1 MSATRFTT
9 QVLLIARKD
18 LLLGWRGRTRTLAV
32 ALFGMVALVL
42 FSFAVAAD
50 GQVGVSA
57 AAGFL
62 IVALLLS
69 SILALEE
76 SFRTEVQDRA
86 LEGLQLLPAD
96 PVAIYYGKTL
106 ANTVLLLL
114 LGPVLVPLTAIFFSL
129 ELDGAGTHLQIVLLW
144 VLAAAGIAAPGT
156 LYAAMTSR
164 VTGRDVILPLLLF
177 PLTLPILM
185 TAVRSF
191 DLILRGD
198 AMAQLP
204 SWLALLGAF
213 DLIYWVL
220 CGLLFSRTLEE

>member
-1 MSATRFTT
+1 MSTFRQTLF
-9 QVLLIARKD
+9 VARKD

-32 ALFGMVALVL
+32 ALFGMVTLVL

-50 GQVGVSA
+50 GEVGVSA

-76 SFRTEVQDRA
+76 SFRIEGDDRA
-86 LEGLQLLPAD
+86 LEGLLLLPVD
-96 PVAIYYGKTL
+96 PVAIYYGK
-106 ANTVLLLL
+106 AISNTVLLVL
-114 LGPVLVPLTAIFFSL
+114 LGPVLLPLTAIFFAL
-129 ELDGAGTHLQIVLLW
+129 ELGSVNLVGLATLW
-144 VLAAAGIAAPGT
+144 LLAAAGIAAPGT
-156 LYAAMTSR
+156 LYASMTSR

-198 AMAQLP
+198 AMGQLKG
-204 SWLALLGAF
+204 WILLLAAF
-213 DLIYWVL
+213 DLVYWIL
-220 CGLLFSRTLEE
+220 CGALFSRTLEE

>member
-1 MSATRFTT
+1 MSTLR
-9 QVLLIARKD
+9 QVGAVARKD
-18 LLLGWRGRTRTLAV
+18 LLLGWRGRTRILAV
-32 ALFGMVALVL
+32 ALFGMVTLVL

-50 GQVGVSA
+50 GEVGVSA

-76 SFRTEVQDRA
+76 SFRVETEDRA
-86 LEGLQLLPAD
+86 LEGLLLLPVD
-96 PVAIYYGKTL
+96 PVAIYYGKAI
-106 ANTVLLLL
+106 ANTVLLVL
-114 LGPVLVPLTAIFFSL
+114 LGPILLPLTAIFFSL
-129 ELDGAGTHLQIVLLW
+129 DLASANVLGLVILW
-144 VLAAAGIAAPGT
+144 LLAAAGIAAPGT

-185 TAVRSF
+185 TGVRSF

-198 AMAQLP
+198 AMGQLKG
-204 SWLALLGAF
+204 WILLLAAF
-213 DLIYWVL
+213 DLVYWIL
-220 CGLLFSRTLEE
+220 CGALFSRTLEE

>member
-1 MSATRFTT
+1 MSGLSQALA
-9 QVLLIARKD
+9 VARKD

-76 SFRTEVQDRA
+76 SFRVEAEDAA
-86 LEGLQLLPAD
+86 LDGLLLLPVD
-96 PVAIYYGKTL
+96 PVAVYYGKAM
-106 ANTVLLLL
+106 ANTVLLIL
-114 LGPVLVPLTAIFFSL
+114 LGPILIPLTAVFFSL
-129 ELDGAGTHLQIVLLW
+129 AIDGANLAG
-144 VLAAAGIAAPGT
+144 LAALWLLSAAGVAAPGT
-156 LYAAMTSR
+156 LYASMTSR

-185 TAVRSF
+185 TGVRSF
-191 DLILRGD
+191 DLVLRGD
-198 AMAQLP
+198 AMGQLKG
-204 SWLALLGAF
+204 WILLLAAF
-213 DLIYWVL
+213 DLVYWLL
-220 CGLLFSRTLEE
+220 CGALFSRTLEE

>member
-1 MSATRFTT
+1 M
-9 QVLLIARKD
+9 ARKD

-42 FSFAVAAD
+42 FSFAVVAD

-76 SFRTEVQDRA
+76 SFRLEVEDRA
-86 LEGLQLLPAD
+86 LEGLLLLPVD
-96 PVAIYYGKTL
+96 PVAVYYGKAI
-106 ANTVLLLL
+106 ANTVLLIL
-114 LGPVLVPLTAIFFSL
+114 LGPVLLFLTAIFFAL
-129 ELDGAGTHLQIVLLW
+129 EFDGANLLGVAILW
-144 VLAAAGIAAPGT
+144 LLSSAGIAAPGT
-156 LYAAMTSR
+156 LYASMTSR

-185 TAVRSF
+185 TGVRSF
-191 DLILRGD
+191 DLVLRGD
-198 AMAQLP
+198 AMGQLKG
-204 SWLALLGAF
+204 WILLLTAF
-213 DLIYWVL
+213 DLVYWIL
-220 CGLLFSRTLEE
+220 CGVLFSRTLEE

>member
-1 MSATRFTT
+1 MSTLQQTLF
-9 QVLLIARKD
+9 VARKD

-50 GQVGVSA
+50 GEVGVSA

-69 SILALEE
+69 SILSLEE
-76 SFRTEVQDRA
+76 SFRLESEDRA
-86 LEGLQLLPAD
+86 LEGLLLLPVD
-96 PVAIYYGKTL
+96 PVAIYYGKAV
-106 ANTVLLLL
+106 ANFVLLVL
-114 LGPVLVPLTAIFFSL
+114 LGPVLLPLTAIFFSL
-129 ELDGAGTHLQIVLLW
+129 ELDGTNWLGLASLW
-144 VLAAAGIAAPGT
+144 VLASAGIAAPGT
-156 LYAAMTSR
+156 LYASMTSR

-185 TAVRSF
+185 TGVRSF

-198 AMAQLP
+198 AMGQLKG
-204 SWLALLGAF
+204 WILLLAAF
-213 DLIYWVL
+213 DLVYWVL
-220 CGLLFSRTLEE
+220 CGALFSRTLEE

>member
-1 MSATRFTT
+1 MSALQQTLY
-9 QVLLIARKD
+9 VVRKD

-50 GQVGVSA
+50 GEVGVSA

-69 SILALEE
+69 SILSLEE
-76 SFRTEVQDRA
+76 SFRLEAEDRA
-86 LEGLQLLPAD
+86 LEGLLLLPVD
-96 PVAIYYGKTL
+96 PVAIYYGKAI
-106 ANTVLLLL
+106 ANTILLIL
-114 LGPVLVPLTAIFFSL
+114 LGPILLPLTAIFFSL
-129 ELDGAGTHLQIVLLW
+129 ELDGANVLGLILLW
-144 VLAAAGIAAPGT
+144 LLASAGIAAPGT
-156 LYAAMTSR
+156 LYASMTSR

-185 TAVRSF
+185 TGVRSF

-198 AMAQLP
+198 AMSQLKG
-204 SWLALLGAF
+204 WILLLSAF
-213 DLIYWVL
+213 DLIYWIL
-220 CGLLFSRTLEE
+220 CGVLFSRTLEE

>member
-1 MSATRFTT
+1 MSAFQQTLYI
-9 QVLLIARKD
+9 VRKD

-50 GQVGVSA
+50 GEVGVSA

-69 SILALEE
+69 SILSLEE
-76 SFRTEVQDRA
+76 SFRLEAEDRA
-86 LEGLQLLPAD
+86 LEGLLLLPVD
-96 PVAIYYGKTL
+96 PIAIYYGKAI
-106 ANTVLLLL
+106 ANTLLLIL
-114 LGPVLVPLTAIFFSL
+114 LGPVLLPLTAIFFSL
-129 ELDGAGTHLQIVLLW
+129 ELDGANLLGLAVLWL
-144 VLAAAGIAAPGT
+144 LASAGIAAPGT
-156 LYAAMTSR
+156 LYASMTCR

-185 TAVRSF
+185 TGVRSF

-198 AMAQLP
+198 AMSQLKG
-204 SWLALLGAF
+204 WVLLLGAF
-213 DLIYWVL
+213 DLIYWIL
-220 CGLLFSRTLEE
+220 CGVLFSRTLEE

>member
-1 MSATRFTT
+1 MNALQQT
-9 QVLLIARKD
+9 LLVARKD

-32 ALFGMVALVL
+32 ALFGMVTLVL

-50 GQVGVSA
+50 GEVGVSA
-57 AAGFL
+57 SAGFL

-76 SFRTEVQDRA
+76 SFRIEAEDRA
-86 LEGLQLLPAD
+86 LEGLLLLPVD
-96 PVAIYYGKTL
+96 PVAIYYGKAL
-106 ANTVLLLL
+106 ANTVLLIF
-114 LGPVLVPLTAIFFSL
+114 LGPVLLPLTAIFFSL
-129 ELDGAGTHLQIVLLW
+129 SLGAANLVGLALLW
-144 VLAAAGIAAPGT
+144 FLAAAGIAAPGT
-156 LYAAMTSR
+156 LYASMTSR

-198 AMAQLP
+198 AMSQLKG
-204 SWLALLGAF
+204 WILLLGAF
-213 DLIYWVL
+213 DLVYWIL
-220 CGLLFSRTLEE
+220 CGILFSRTLEE

>member
-1 MSATRFTT
+1 M
-9 QVLLIARKD
+9 RKD
-18 LLLGWRGRTRTLAV
+18 LLLGWRGRTRILAV
-32 ALFGMVALVL
+32 ALFGMVTLVL

-50 GQVGVSA
+50 GEVGVSA

-76 SFRTEVQDRA
+76 SFRIEAEDRA
-86 LEGLQLLPAD
+86 LEGLLLLPVD
-96 PVAIYYGKTL
+96 PVAIYYGKAI
-106 ANTVLLLL
+106 ANTVLLVL
-114 LGPVLVPLTAIFFSL
+114 LGPILVPLTAIFFSL
-129 ELDGAGTHLQIVLLW
+129 DLASANLLGLVVLWL
-144 VLAAAGIAAPGT
+144 LAAAGIAAPGT
-156 LYAAMTSR
+156 LYASMTSR

-198 AMAQLP
+198 AMGQLKG
-204 SWLALLGAF
+204 WILLLGAF
-213 DLIYWVL
+213 DLVYWIL
-220 CGLLFSRTLEE
+220 CGVLFSRTLEE

>member
-1 MSATRFTT
+1 MSALGQAWT
-9 QVLLIARKD
+9 VARKD

-50 GQVGVSA
+50 GEVGVSA

-76 SFRTEVQDRA
+76 SFRLEAEDRA
-86 LEGLQLLPAD
+86 LEGLLLLPVD
-96 PVAIYYGKTL
+96 PVAIYYGKAI
-106 ANTVLLLL
+106 ANTIFLIV
-114 LGPVLVPLTAIFFSL
+114 LGPILLPLTAIFFAL
-129 ELDGAGTHLQIVLLW
+129 DLDGANVVGLSVLWL
-144 VLAAAGIAAPGT
+144 LSAAGIAAPGT
-156 LYAAMTSR
+156 LYASMTSR
-164 VTGRDVILPLLLF
+164 LTGRDVILPLLLF

-185 TAVRSF
+185 TGVRSF

-198 AMAQLP
+198 AMSQLK
-204 SWLALLGAF
+204 SWVLLLLAF
-213 DLIYWVL
+213 DFIYWVL
-220 CGLLFSRTLEE
+220 CGALFSRTLEE

>member
-1 MSATRFTT
+1 MS
-9 QVLLIARKD
+9 VLGQALAVARKD

-42 FSFAVAAD
+42 FSFAVVAD

-76 SFRTEVQDRA
+76 SFRLEVEDRA
-86 LEGLQLLPAD
+86 LEGLLLLPVD
-96 PVAIYYGKTL
+96 PVAVYYGKAI
-106 ANTVLLLL
+106 ANTVLLIL
-114 LGPVLVPLTAIFFSL
+114 LGPVLLFLTAIFFAL
-129 ELDGAGTHLQIVLLW
+129 EFDGANLLGVAILW
-144 VLAAAGIAAPGT
+144 LLSSAGIAAPGT
-156 LYAAMTSR
+156 LYASMTSR

-185 TAVRSF
+185 TGVRSF
-191 DLILRGD
+191 DLVLRGD
-198 AMAQLP
+198 AMGQLKG
-204 SWLALLGAF
+204 WILLLTAF
-213 DLIYWVL
+213 DLVYWIL
-220 CGLLFSRTLEE
+220 CGVLFSRTLEE